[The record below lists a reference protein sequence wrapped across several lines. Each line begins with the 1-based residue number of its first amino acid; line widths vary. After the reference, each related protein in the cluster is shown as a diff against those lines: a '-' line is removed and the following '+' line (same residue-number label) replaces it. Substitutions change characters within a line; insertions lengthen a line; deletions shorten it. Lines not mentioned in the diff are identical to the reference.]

1 MLRYTVNRFLL
12 MIPTLLGVAILVFFL
27 LRLMP
32 GDPVATMLLGDA
44 GGANIS
50 PDVIVAERARLGLD
64 KPLYVQFFKWM
75 GGVLQG
81 DFGYSMWTGRPV
93 IYEIAIRLELSLQVA
108 VMATI
113 LAILLALPLGTLSAI
128 FKDTWIDQSIRV
140 FSIAG
145 LAVPSFWLGMIVILL
160 LLTYF
165 SWIPPLTFTSIWED
179 PLENLSQLIWPA
191 LAVGYRYSAVAT
203 RMMRSSILEV
213 LQEDYIRTARAK
225 GGGAPRDAQCDA
237 AGGDGNWPGIR
248 VPDRR
253 AGGHRAGVQS
263 QRHRQTFR
271 AGGSAQRLHHDPV
284 AGAARFRVFR
294 ADQFRDRHAL
304 CAARSAHSVPLTMST
319 VASAISYKALKRRH
333 PVLQFM
339 MQQPL
344 GAAGLVIIIL
354 MGVCAAFAQWVAPY
368 DPLTVD
374 YAAMLAA
381 PSAEHWL
388 GTDSF
393 GRDVLSRVIYGA
405 RTALAIGFIASFL
418 GSTLGAVIGVASA
431 YFGGKIDLFIQ
442 GIMDVL
448 LSFPII
454 VLAITVV
461 AVLGNNVVLNI
472 DVNLIIAIAVPM
484 LPRVE
489 RVVRSSALAIR
500 ELPYI
505 DAARAAGYSHTRII
519 FRHIIPN
526 VVAPYLIMLTAF
538 VAQAILSEASLS
550 FLGLGVT
557 EPTPSWGL
565 MLSGSAA
572 DFYQQ
577 APWMIVFPGIAISLG
592 VFAFNLFGDSLR
604 DWLDPK
610 IKL

>member
-1 MLRYTVNRFLL
+1 MSNGIFTA
-12 MIPTLLGVAILVFFL
+12 AIQY
-27 LRLMP
+27 
-32 GDPVATMLLGDA
+32 
-44 GGANIS
+44 
-50 PDVIVAERARLGLD
+50 
-64 KPLYVQFFKWM
+64 K
-75 GGVLQG
+75 
-81 DFGYSMWTGRPV
+81 
-93 IYEIAIRLELSLQVA
+93 
-108 VMATI
+108 
-113 LAILLALPLGTLSAI
+113 
-128 FKDTWIDQSIRV
+128 
-140 FSIAG
+140 
-145 LAVPSFWLGMIVILL
+145 VP
-160 LLTYF
+160 
-165 SWIPPLTFTSIWED
+165 
-179 PLENLSQLIWPA
+179 
-191 LAVGYRYSAVAT
+191 
-203 RMMRSSILEV
+203 
-213 LQEDYIRTARAK
+213 
-225 GGGAPRDAQCDA
+225 
-237 AGGDGNWPGIR
+237 
-248 VPDRR
+248 
-253 AGGHRAGVQS
+253 
-263 QRHRQTFR
+263 
-271 AGGSAQRLHHDPV
+271 
-284 AGAARFRVFR
+284 
-294 ADQFRDRHAL
+294 
-304 CAARSAHSVPLTMST
+304 
-319 VASAISYKALKRRH
+319 KRRH
-333 PVLQFM
+333 PVVQFM
-339 MQQPL
+339 LQQPL
-344 GAAGLVIIIL
+344 GAAGLVIIVL
-354 MGVCAAFAQWVAPY
+354 MCVCAAFAPWVAPY

-374 YAAMLAA
+374 YGAMLAA
-381 PSAEHWL
+381 PSADHWM

-418 GSTLGAVIGVASA
+418 GSTVGAIIGVASA
-431 YFGGKIDLFIQ
+431 YFGGKTDLIIQ

-461 AVLGNNVVLNI
+461 AVLGNNVVLGMDI
-472 DVNLIIAIAVPM
+472 NLIIAIAIPM

-489 RVVRSSALAIR
+489 RVVRASALAIR

-610 IKL
+610 IKI

>member
-1 MLRYTVNRFLL
+1 
-12 MIPTLLGVAILVFFL
+12 
-27 LRLMP
+27 
-32 GDPVATMLLGDA
+32 
-44 GGANIS
+44 
-50 PDVIVAERARLGLD
+50 
-64 KPLYVQFFKWM
+64 
-75 GGVLQG
+75 
-81 DFGYSMWTGRPV
+81 
-93 IYEIAIRLELSLQVA
+93 
-108 VMATI
+108 
-113 LAILLALPLGTLSAI
+113 
-128 FKDTWIDQSIRV
+128 
-140 FSIAG
+140 
-145 LAVPSFWLGMIVILL
+145 
-160 LLTYF
+160 
-165 SWIPPLTFTSIWED
+165 
-179 PLENLSQLIWPA
+179 
-191 LAVGYRYSAVAT
+191 
-203 RMMRSSILEV
+203 
-213 LQEDYIRTARAK
+213 
-225 GGGAPRDAQCDA
+225 
-237 AGGDGNWPGIR
+237 
-248 VPDRR
+248 
-253 AGGHRAGVQS
+253 
-263 QRHRQTFR
+263 
-271 AGGSAQRLHHDPV
+271 
-284 AGAARFRVFR
+284 
-294 ADQFRDRHAL
+294 
-304 CAARSAHSVPLTMST
+304 MST
-319 VASAISYKALKRRH
+319 VASTITYKAPQRRH

-344 GAAGLVIIIL
+344 GAAGLVVIIL
-354 MGVCAAFAQWVAPY
+354 MGVCAAFAQWIAPY

-374 YAAMLAA
+374 YGAMLAP

-418 GSTLGAVIGVASA
+418 GSTVGAVIGVASA
-431 YFGGKIDLFIQ
+431 YFAGKIDLVIQ

-461 AVLGNNVVLNI
+461 AVLGNNVVFGI

-565 MLSGSAA
+565 MLSGAAA

>member
-1 MLRYTVNRFLL
+1 V
-12 MIPTLLGVAILVFFL
+12 
-27 LRLMP
+27 
-32 GDPVATMLLGDA
+32 
-44 GGANIS
+44 
-50 PDVIVAERARLGLD
+50 
-64 KPLYVQFFKWM
+64 
-75 GGVLQG
+75 
-81 DFGYSMWTGRPV
+81 
-93 IYEIAIRLELSLQVA
+93 
-108 VMATI
+108 
-113 LAILLALPLGTLSAI
+113 
-128 FKDTWIDQSIRV
+128 
-140 FSIAG
+140 
-145 LAVPSFWLGMIVILL
+145 
-160 LLTYF
+160 
-165 SWIPPLTFTSIWED
+165 
-179 PLENLSQLIWPA
+179 
-191 LAVGYRYSAVAT
+191 
-203 RMMRSSILEV
+203 
-213 LQEDYIRTARAK
+213 
-225 GGGAPRDAQCDA
+225 
-237 AGGDGNWPGIR
+237 
-248 VPDRR
+248 
-253 AGGHRAGVQS
+253 
-263 QRHRQTFR
+263 
-271 AGGSAQRLHHDPV
+271 
-284 AGAARFRVFR
+284 
-294 ADQFRDRHAL
+294 
-304 CAARSAHSVPLTMST
+304 ST
-319 VASAISYKALKRRH
+319 VATTITYKTLKRRH

-354 MGVCAAFAQWVAPY
+354 MGMCAAFAQWVAPY

-374 YAAMLAA
+374 YGAMLAA

-610 IKL
+610 IKI